1 MTLPAV
7 NRDTT
12 TGVIYRRWVCASPDA
27 VFLLVH
33 GLGAHS
39 GRWEHLAAYF
49 LQSSISSY
57 AIDLR
62 GFGSTPG
69 PKGHVDSFD
78 LYFKDILALE
88 GIIKRECG
96 GKPVFLV
103 GESMGGLI
111 AFSLAQ
117 RHPDAFAGLVCLSPV
132 FKSRL
137 KFGWKRRL
145 RAYFFCLLDVKR
157 PIRLSFTS
165 AMCTRDSECI
175 KEIERDPH
183 EHRHATP
190 QLLMQIVLAGWR
202 ARLWPGAFNIPVLF
216 LISGVRDALVDPAA
230 TKKVYELLQARDK
243 KFIEYPELFHALSME
258 LGREQV
264 FGDILQWVRLRIK
277 GDKQ

>member
-1 MTLPAV
+1 MV
-7 NRDTT
+7 
-12 TGVIYRRWVCASPDA
+12 YRRWACASPDA

-39 GRWEHLAAYF
+39 GRWERLAAYF
-49 LQSSISSY
+49 LQNSISSY

-62 GFGSTPG
+62 GFGETPG
-69 PKGHVDSFD
+69 PKGHVDSFNF
-78 LYFKDILALE
+78 YFKDILALAD
-88 GIIKRECG
+88 IIKRECG
-96 GKPVFLV
+96 AKPVFLI

-117 RHPDAFAGLVCLSPV
+117 RRPGAFAGLICLSPA

-145 RAYFFCLLDVKR
+145 RAYLFCIMGVKKL
-157 PIRLSFTS
+157 IKLSFTS

-175 KEIERDPH
+175 KEIERDHH

-190 QLLMQIVLAGWR
+190 QLLLQIVLAGWR
-202 ARLWPGAFNIPVLF
+202 ARFCPGALNIPVLF
-216 LISGVRDALVDPAA
+216 LVSGVHDMLVDPAA
-230 TKKVYELLQARDK
+230 AKKVCGHLRARDK
-243 KFIEYPELFHALSME
+243 KFIEYDELFHSLSME

-277 GDKQ
+277 GGEK

>member
-1 MTLPAV
+1 M
-7 NRDTT
+7 
-12 TGVIYRRWVCASPDA
+12 IYRRWAVPSPDA

-49 LQSSISSY
+49 LRNSISSY

-62 GFGSTPG
+62 GFGETPG

-78 LYFKDILALE
+78 SYFRDILALAD
-88 GIIKRECG
+88 IIKRACG
-96 GKPVFLV
+96 AKPVFLI

-117 RHPDAFAGLVCLSPV
+117 RRPGAFAGLICLSPV

-145 RAYFFCLLDVKR
+145 RAYFFCLLGVKR

-175 KEIERDPH
+175 KEIERDPR

-202 ARLWPGAFNIPVLF
+202 ARFCPGALKTPVLF
-216 LISGVRDALVDPAA
+216 LVSGVRDALVDPSA
-230 TKKVYELLQARDK
+230 TKKVYEFLQARDK

-264 FGDILQWVRLRIK
+264 FGDILQWVRARIK